1 MDAPRYDFSQDWF
14 TDRIP
19 QFERFLQ
26 HLKGTPC
33 RLLEVGSHEGRAT
46 TWLVENI
53 ATHPSAVIDT
63 IDLHEHPTF
72 RANIA
77 ATGSAQKVHL
87 HLGSSA
93 RMLRA
98 LPFDAFDFAYIDGC
112 HWTVETLEDAVLAF
126 PLVRAGGIIAFD
138 DYLWDDASPEQ
149 QCRPKEAIDAFLA
162 VYGDKIE
169 LLHRRYQVW
178 VRTKLPSQI
187 TYRKRPSLRRNRP
200 SPYSIQSKWLRH
212 PRKQFA
218 AVWRRIY
225 DDGQI

>member
-1 MDAPRYDFSQDWF
+1 MDAPRYDFAQDWF

-46 TWLVENI
+46 TWLVENV

-63 IDLHEHPTF
+63 IDLQEHPTF

-98 LPFDAFDFAYIDGC
+98 LPQDRTSAPPLSGMGPNKA
-112 HWTVETLEDAVLAF
+112 AVADYLSKAALAASQPAF
-126 PLVRAGGIIAFD
+126 PLFHTIKMA
-138 DYLWDDASPEQ
+138 ASSAQ
-149 QCRPKEAIDAFLA
+149 AVCRGLA
-162 VYGDKIE
+162 AH
-169 LLHRRYQVW
+169 L
-178 VRTKLPSQI
+178 
-187 TYRKRPSLRRNRP
+187 
-200 SPYSIQSKWLRH
+200 
-212 PRKQFA
+212 
-218 AVWRRIY
+218 
-225 DDGQI
+225 